1 MNKFSFDIKNIL
13 AENYCRKNFI
23 APYREEGDLV
33 VFYSLHIDDEILKYN
48 LQEKLGKNIL
58 FEKASEEKIL
68 SQLDEIYKDDR
79 ADFLL
84 ESINNKYREIITI
97 EEDEKEDSPAVRILD
112 FILKE
117 SIEKNASDIHIEPR
131 FENIIVRIRIDG
143 ALNKLLDL
151 PKKIYPHLV
160 TRIKILSGLDISE
173 KRLPQDGRFSF
184 EFKGEKID
192 IRVATTPTGSGEKIV
207 LRILDIQRIS
217 YTAEGIGLIGD
228 NYKKVMELISQPSGL
243 ILTCGPTSSGKTSTL
258 YTLLRKIQD
267 EDINIMTI
275 EDPIEYKI
283 DGINQIEVNPNTGLT
298 FEKGLKAILRMDP
311 DKIMIGE
318 IRNEDTA
325 HIAIS
330 SSITGH
336 LVLSTLHTESS
347 PASVGRLVDMG
358 IEPYLISA
366 GLIGVISQ
374 RLIRKL
380 CPHCKEKIKNTNPL
394 IKSDYVY
401 RAGSCSKCNSGY
413 LGRMAVFEIMI
424 VDSEIRDLITRRES
438 IKKIKEAAVKKGMR
452 TLSEEILTL
461 IERGETTFDE
471 YYKNI
476 HTVGELWFTSIRPL
490 RAVKN

>member
-1 MNKFSFDIKNIL
+1 MNKFSFEIKNIFG
-13 AENYCRKNFI
+13 ENYCRKNFI
-23 APYREEGDLV
+23 APAREEGNSL
-33 VFYSLHIDDEILKYN
+33 VFYSIHIDDILKYN
-48 LQEKLGKNIL
+48 LEQKLQREVILEESSKEKVL
-58 FEKASEEKIL
+58 EE
-68 SQLDEIYKDDR
+68 LDKIYKDEKK
-79 ADFLL
+79 DFLL
-84 ESINNKYREIITI
+84 EDINSNY
-97 EEDEKEDSPAVRILD
+97 EDLLVIGDEEKEDSPAVRLLDYILR
-112 FILKE
+112 E

-131 FENIIVRIRIDG
+131 FEKIVVRIRIDG
-143 ALNKLLDL
+143 ALNKLIEL

-184 EFKGEKID
+184 TFSEEKID
-192 IRVATTPTGSGEKIV
+192 IRVATTPTGNAEKIV

-217 YTAEGIGLIGD
+217 YTPEGIGLLND
-228 NYKKVMELISQPSGL
+228 NYEKVMSLISQPSGL
-243 ILTCGPTSSGKTSTL
+243 ILICGPTSSGKTSTL
-258 YTLLRKIQD
+258 YTLLRKIQN
-267 EDINIMTI
+267 EELNIMTI

-283 DGINQIEVNPNTGLT
+283 DGINQIEVNPNTGLS
-298 FEKGLKAILRMDP
+298 FERGLKAILRMDP

-347 PASVGRLVDMG
+347 PASIGRLIDMG

-380 CPHCKEKIKNTNPL
+380 CPHCREKIKNTNPL
-394 IKSDYVY
+394 IDSEYIY
-401 RAGSCSKCNSGY
+401 RTKGCSKCNGGY
-413 LGRMAVFEIMI
+413 KGRIAVFEIMI
-424 VDSEIRDLITRRES
+424 IDSEIRDMISRKENVKN
-438 IKKIKEAAVKKGMR
+438 IKNLAIEKGMN
-452 TLSEEILTL
+452 TLSSEILKL
-461 IERGETTFDE
+461 IEKGETSFDE

-476 HTVGELWFTSIRPL
+476 HTVGELWFTNTRPL
-490 RAVKN
+490 KAVKK